1 MDDHPEH
8 DDGLVAE
15 AQWVS
20 YSLEMSKLDGLQK
33 EQPVQDKPGEAE
45 TQQDKITV
53 AQWLPPHQVPEIH
66 SRNEGVD
73 QDPTANSRT
82 EKNRNAFPDFRGHR
96 CDVSQSHHDAL

>member
-45 TQQDKITV
+45 SAGQDHTG
-53 AQWLPPHQVPEIH
+53 LSGCLLTGPEIL
-66 SRNEGVD
+66 R
-73 QDPTANSRT
+73 
-82 EKNRNAFPDFRGHR
+82 K
-96 CDVSQSHHDAL
+96 

>member
-1 MDDHPEH
+1 MRETDNLGAVKETKARGEPEAGLVDDHPEH

-66 SRNEGVD
+66 QENEGVD
-73 QDPTANSRT
+73 QDPYC
-82 EKNRNAFPDFRGHR
+82 KLQD
-96 CDVSQSHHDAL
+96 